1 MKKVKADQS
10 LVIAAI
16 GILIPLGLLSSSQPS
31 TQALVWVLAA
41 AAILFRSTI
50 CLLLMLLSLFVGYY
64 IFSRSS
70 SDGLG
75 MIDVLLAVVT
85 ISFLA
90 LALRYITMTSQ
101 SMASTF
107 WTKLAENDTPPPT
120 PTGRKH
126 YFRPWAGFAFSI
138 AISIMVALIVFA
150 VLPTWRFEN
159 NSYRIVAP
167 VLRMITMFWLLGLSG
182 VAVHTFFSFIRN
194 RNMNQ
199 QQAKLLALRTFEDEL
214 GREQTAIEKR
224 ASKIG

>member
-1 MKKVKADQS
+1 MKQVKADQL

-16 GILIPLGLLSSSQPS
+16 GLLIPLGLLSSSEPS

-64 IFSRSS
+64 ILSRNS
-70 SDGLG
+70 SDDLG
-75 MIDVLLAVVT
+75 IADVLLAVVT
-85 ISFLA
+85 VSFLS
-90 LALRYITMTSQ
+90 LALRYIKMTSQ

-107 WTKLAENDTPPPT
+107 WIKLAEKDTPPPT
-120 PTGRKH
+120 SSFHKQ

-138 AISIMVALIVFA
+138 SISIMVALILFA

-167 VLRMITMFWLLGLSG
+167 VLRMITMFWLLGSSG

-194 RNMNQ
+194 RNMGQ
-199 QQAKLLALRTFEDEL
+199 QQAKLLALRTFDDEL

-224 ASKIG
+224 ASKV